1 MSFFSESYLD
11 MRVIFKTQK
20 MSSLDH
26 KNKHTHTHNTNEW
39 NKTHKHNQVQKL
51 NNTHSYRQTKQ

>member
-1 MSFFSESYLD
+1 

-26 KNKHTHTHNTNEW
+26 KNKHTHTHTTQTNE
-39 NKTHKHNQVQKL
+39 TKHT
-51 NNTHSYRQTKQ
+51 NTIKYKNSIIHTARQIKQ